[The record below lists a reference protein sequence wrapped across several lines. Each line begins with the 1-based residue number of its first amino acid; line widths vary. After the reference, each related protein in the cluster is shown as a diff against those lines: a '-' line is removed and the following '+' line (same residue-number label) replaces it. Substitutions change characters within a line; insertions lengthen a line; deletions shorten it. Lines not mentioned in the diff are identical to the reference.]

1 MIILYVL
8 LIIIV
13 AIFGCILFLPF
24 YIEINSEEAIYRVR
38 LSPLFCLSVIPFSE
52 SFSIELKILGLKKN
66 INIFEARKQK
76 VRKTQSG
83 RSKEKKNR
91 TISWRRIKSV
101 LKSFIIKKCFITFDT
116 GDAALNG
123 VLFPAV
129 YLASFYSGK
138 SITVNFEERN
148 EVILTIKNS
157 FARMVWAYIKN

>member
-24 YIEINSEEAIYRVR
+24 YVEINSEEAIYRVR
-38 LSPLFCLSVIPFSE
+38 LSPLFCLSIIPSSE
-52 SFSIELKILGLKKN
+52 SFSIEVKILGLKKN
-66 INIFEARKQK
+66 INIFETKEQK
-76 VRKTQSG
+76 VRKTKSS
-83 RSKEKKNR
+83 RSKVKKNS
-91 TISWRRIKSV
+91 TIAWKRIRSV
-101 LKSFIIKKCFITFDT
+101 LKSFVVKKCFITFDT

-123 VLFPAV
+123 ILYPAV

-138 SITVNFEERN
+138 NITVNFEERN